1 MRVAV
6 CGPADCTDEQARAA
20 FEVGRQLARRN
31 AIVLCG
37 GGPGVMAAV
46 AAGARSLGGL
56 VVAIGPGSAPGS
68 ADATV
73 AITTDLGQARNAVL
87 IASADAVIAV
97 GGSWGTLS
105 EVAMAMRRRTD
116 TPTLPVISLGGWRV
130 LDAAGNRLD
139 GIIEADGPEH
149 AVTLAYGPVVAPEP
163 SP

>member
-6 CGPADCTDEQARAA
+6 CGPAACTDEQARAA
-20 FEVGRQLARRN
+20 FEVGRHLARRG

-46 AAGARSLGGL
+46 AAGARSLGAL
-56 VVAIGPGSAPGS
+56 VVAIGPGPEPDV

-87 IASADAVIAV
+87 VNSADAVIAV

-105 EVAMAMRRRTD
+105 EVAMAMRRRQHRPD
-116 TPTLPVISLGGWRV
+116 LPVVTLGGWTV
-130 LDAAGNRLD
+130 QDSAGTP
-139 GIIEADGPEH
+139 IEGPSIANDPEH
-149 AVTLAYGPVVAPEP
+149 AVRLALGGSQLPP
-163 SP
+163 